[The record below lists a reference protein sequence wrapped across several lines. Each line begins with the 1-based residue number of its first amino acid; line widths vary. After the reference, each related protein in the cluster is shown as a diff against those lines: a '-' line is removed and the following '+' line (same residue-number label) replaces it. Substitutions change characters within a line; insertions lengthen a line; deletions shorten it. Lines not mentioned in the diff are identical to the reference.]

1 MQPWFGGRLPNFL
14 GDEFR
19 FLSFGFQAQSTGQ
32 HHRWIEQS
40 PSLTAAFRTFRAGVA
55 IRDRS
60 PHFIGG
66 AFVGGTG
73 EFVNGHGLEWIK
85 KKESIVRL
93 TDKMQV
99 LFNQQNTDTRLFND
113 ALYSPLDIKDDRWL
127 NTLSGLIQ

>member
-1 MQPWFGGRLPNFL
+1 MQPWFGGRFPNFL

-19 FLSFGFQAQSTGQ
+19 FLAFAFQAQATGQ

-73 EFVNGHGLEWIK
+73 EFVNGHGLVWIK
-85 KKESIVRL
+85 MKESIVGL
-93 TDKMQV
+93 TPSLMSWECCPSARKNV
-99 LFNQQNTDTRLFND
+99 LVED
-113 ALYSPLDIKDDRWL
+113 
-127 NTLSGLIQ
+127 